1 MVIPVNATFVKSTK
15 ARAWRGARRKVV
27 RVWKR
32 IFGGERVEDRVGR
45 DGGYSVRGEDVR

>member
-27 RVWKR
+27 RVWRR
-32 IFGGERVEDRVGR
+32 IFQRMEDRVGG
-45 DGGYSVRGEDVR
+45 DGEYGLRGEDMRWL